1 MVKGGIVM
9 QIKSIKETTKPNYPT
24 NKERKNSFIKF
35 LFEHKKISLSLALA
49 LLLNSQKIVLATF
62 PVNIPSL
69 SVDTVVMGEQP
80 TKILG
85 IAQWSCYAL
94 AIGFLITAIHHEKKY
109 KVLSAE
115 EQKTYKKK
123 HILSSILLLTSMLFF
138 IIIGLLVGWLSCF
151 EAELY

>member
-1 MVKGGIVM
+1 M
-9 QIKSIKETTKPNYPT
+9 QIKSIKETTKSNYPT
-24 NKERKNSFIKF
+24 NNERKNSFIKF

-49 LLLNSQKIVLATF
+49 LLLNSQKIVFATF
-62 PVNIPSL
+62 PVNMPSL
-69 SVDTVVMGEQP
+69 SDDTVVMGGEH
-80 TKILG
+80 TKIYG
-85 IAQWSCYAL
+85 IIRWGCFTI
-94 AIGFLITAIHHEKKY
+94 AIAFLITAIHHEKKY